1 MLKTWHQNQQ
11 IEISFMI
18 RLLLS
23 AIVVCLSISANA
35 QKKTYYYKL
44 TKKVHNGTPSTNVSG
59 GQFITFMSDICY
71 ESTKEGIGVGHGNLT
86 RMSAISDN
94 NFVTYMGGCYYG
106 SESAYKFTR
115 DLGTLNVVTQ
125 NGDVYLYK
133 KSTPP
138 SGVTTCSLIR
148 KNTPSYSS
156 SGENV
161 GGGYTVMPSQHV
173 YNGGGGTSTTTTTI
187 RTTPERNT
195 PTKVWHECGLC
206 HGKRTIVRESS
217 VSTFGND
224 TQWYCSQCGRNVWRS
239 SGHSH
244 VTCTQCGG
252 QGGYYTTQY
261 R

>member
-1 MLKTWHQNQQ
+1 
-11 IEISFMI
+11 MI

-23 AIVVCLSISANA
+23 AIVLLLSISVNA

-44 TKKVHNGTPSTNVSG
+44 TKKSINGATSTNVSG

-71 ESTKEGIGVGHGNLT
+71 ESTKEGIGVGHGNMTLQKVF
-86 RMSAISDN
+86 SDS
-94 NFVTYMGGCYYG
+94 NFRTYMGGCYYG
-106 SESAYKFTR
+106 SESSYKFTS
-115 DLGTLNVVTQ
+115 DLSTLNVITQ

-133 KSTPP
+133 KSTPL

-156 SGENV
+156 SEENV
-161 GGGYTVMPSQHV
+161 GGGYTVMPSQPV
-173 YNGGGGTSTTTTTI
+173 YNGGGGTSTTI
-187 RTTPERNT
+187 ITTPERKT
-195 PTKVWHECGLC
+195 PTKVWHECSLC
-206 HGKRTIVRESS
+206 HGKRTIVHESF
-217 VSTFGND
+217 VPTYGHD
-224 TQWYCSQCGRNVWRS
+224 TQWYCSQCGSNVWRS

-244 VTCTQCGG
+244 VTCTQCRG